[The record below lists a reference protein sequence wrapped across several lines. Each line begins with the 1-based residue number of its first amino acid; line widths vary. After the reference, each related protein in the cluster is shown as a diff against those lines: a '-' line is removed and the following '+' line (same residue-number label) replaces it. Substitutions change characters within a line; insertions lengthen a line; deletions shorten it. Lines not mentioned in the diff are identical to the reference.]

1 MALQLHVRAGKYCFQ
16 EALPLFVSEAP
27 PSHAELPL
35 SGMLLACVALSG
47 LPRVEVVAADAIAK
61 PCYLGIS
68 VTTREMLPSRAC
80 SEHLSIRAHADRG
93 WARVD
98 QLQMTSSRAQ
108 R

>member
-1 MALQLHVRAGKYCFQ
+1 VAVSEWIWKAVEFSTMALQLHVRAGKYCFQ

-61 PCYLGIS
+61 PCYL
-68 VTTREMLPSRAC
+68 AY
-80 SEHLSIRAHADRG
+80 
-93 WARVD
+93 
-98 QLQMTSSRAQ
+98 Q
-108 R
+108 